1 MEQLIV
7 RIAEENRSWGYDR
20 IAGALPNL
28 RYKVCDQAIGNA
40 LPFLHDGV
48 IGYVAGALLFLALA
62 IVLATSA
69 QKKVM

>member
-40 LPFLHDGV
+40 LQRHGLPRD
-48 IGYVAGALLFLALA
+48 
-62 IVLATSA
+62 
-69 QKKVM
+69 